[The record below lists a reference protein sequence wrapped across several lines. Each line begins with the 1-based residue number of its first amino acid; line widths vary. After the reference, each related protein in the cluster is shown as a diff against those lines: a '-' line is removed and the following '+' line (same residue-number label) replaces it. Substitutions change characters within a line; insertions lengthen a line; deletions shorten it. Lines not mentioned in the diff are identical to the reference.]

1 MNTDSIPTNAISGTD
16 RNSGTNGMAVAALVA
31 GIVSV
36 IFCWGGW
43 LFVATAATAIFTG
56 VRGGRA
62 ALTDKGQRGVATAG
76 LVLGII
82 AVILEF
88 VILCSIGRP

>member
-1 MNTDSIPTNAISGTD
+1 MSTDSIPTNSVSRTA
-16 RNSGTNGMAVAALVA
+16 GTNGMAVAALVT

-43 LFVATAATAIFTG
+43 LFVGTAAAAVFTG

-62 ALTDKGQRGVATAG
+62 AVDGKGQRGVATAG

-82 AVILEF
+82 AAVLEF